1 MRWLLFVAACSS
13 AEPPLRTVTE
23 DPTDVPLVGANA
35 DERALFKQGD
45 VRFDAV
51 FRDPDGLGPLYI
63 RTACS
68 ACHEAAAKGP
78 GNVQKMAL
86 VDSDGVTPLADQSAL
101 KWGHTVRPYTAGG
114 GSTPITPPSLP
125 NLLMSSRMGVPVFG
139 RGYIEAI
146 DDSEIL
152 RVEAEQ
158 AARTDGIHG
167 VANRV
172 TYPSQPNPDTRF
184 HQHQPGDMVI
194 GRFGVKAR
202 QATLD
207 DFAADAAQGDMGL
220 TSPLRPNELPN
231 PDGMTDDAKPGVDL
245 SIDVINLLANYM
257 RLLEM
262 PKRAAAAAPKSFEA
276 CAVCHV
282 PSLKTRADYPI
293 QALAGIDAPVYTDL
307 LLHDLGPALADG
319 LTDGSSKSVQWKTAP
334 LIGLRHLRGYLHDG
348 RAKTIAE
355 AIMAH
360 GGEGAAAAAAFA
372 QLPAADQQTLLDFV
386 GGL

>member
-86 VDSDGVTPLADQSAL
+86 VDSDGVTPLADQSQL
-101 KWGHTVRPYTAGG
+101 QWGHTVRPYTAGG
-114 GSTPITPPSLP
+114 GRTPISPPSLP

-139 RGYIEAI
+139 RGYVEAI
-146 DDSEIL
+146 DDAEIL

-158 AARTDGIHG
+158 ATRSDSIHG

-172 TYPSQPNPDTRF
+172 IYPSQPNP
-184 HQHQPGDMVI
+184 
-194 GRFGVKAR
+194 
-202 QATLD
+202 
-207 DFAADAAQGDMGL
+207 
-220 TSPLRPNELPN
+220 
-231 PDGMTDDAKPGVDL
+231 
-245 SIDVINLLANYM
+245 
-257 RLLEM
+257 
-262 PKRAAAAAPKSFEA
+262 
-276 CAVCHV
+276 
-282 PSLKTRADYPI
+282 
-293 QALAGIDAPVYTDL
+293 
-307 LLHDLGPALADG
+307 
-319 LTDGSSKSVQWKTAP
+319 
-334 LIGLRHLRGYLHDG
+334 
-348 RAKTIAE
+348 
-355 AIMAH
+355 
-360 GGEGAAAAAAFA
+360 
-372 QLPAADQQTLLDFV
+372 
-386 GGL
+386 